1 MSSQEIKR
9 KLIENTKRLLKEK
22 SSITIKDIAD
32 ASYVNIASV
41 NYHFGSKENLMKIV
55 VEEIISELKDY
66 VIKQM
71 IQYEQDIPFEEK
83 LEKMIDYIYQFAMD
97 HIWIIY
103 YLFVSNELQKESS
116 SLLVQQFFEDNEFTQ
131 QVYQSLAEH
140 TDTKNPK
147 ELYAKY
153 IVLFSSFCIP
163 IFVQLSEKKL
173 DKPMT
178 LNMFKDPEFRTYFIK
193 NILKIV

>member
-9 KLIENTKRLLKEK
+9 KLIENTKKLLKEK